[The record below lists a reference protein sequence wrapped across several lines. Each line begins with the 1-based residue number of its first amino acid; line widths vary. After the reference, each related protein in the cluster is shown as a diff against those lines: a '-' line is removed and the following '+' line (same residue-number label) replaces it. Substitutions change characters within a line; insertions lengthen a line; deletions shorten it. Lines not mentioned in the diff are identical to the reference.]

1 MKHLIRIFMGTGFV
15 TMLIGM
21 GAMDSESIIVPICVT
36 CLGIGMFAFGG
47 YLDSYYEWCEKRR
60 KSR

>member
-21 GAMDSESIIVPICVT
+21 GAMDSTSLIVPICIMG
-36 CLGIGMFAFGG
+36 LGIGMFAFGG
-47 YLDSYYEWCEKRR
+47 YLDSYFEWYTERGED
-60 KSR
+60 

>member
-21 GAMDSESIIVPICVT
+21 GAMDSTSLIVPICT
-36 CLGIGMFAFGG
+36 MILGIGMFAFGG
-47 YLDSYYEWCEKRR
+47 YLDSYYEWRETRDI
-60 KSR
+60 